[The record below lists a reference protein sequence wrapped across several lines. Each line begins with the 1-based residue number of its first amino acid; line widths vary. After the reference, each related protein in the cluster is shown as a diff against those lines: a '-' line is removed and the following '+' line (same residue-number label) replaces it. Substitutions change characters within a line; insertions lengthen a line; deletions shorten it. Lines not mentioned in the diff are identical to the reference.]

1 MGCGDKSGCGR
12 DWLCDDCVRAL
23 EALWCGDGAMP
34 CVPPLEGLAAAYA
47 YRDPAA
53 ALVRSLKYGSVGL
66 LAGMMAADM
75 ARACAALPVPGTA
88 LVVPT
93 PMHPRRERRRGY
105 NQAELLS
112 REVARRLGLAHAR
125 ALTKLRNTRQQ
136 ARLDHEQRA
145 ENLRGSIAAG
155 VEVRGTRRIAD
166 RRRIHHRRDHA
177 RLRPGAAGRGR
188 GVRFRPYLCRGR
200 FAPPQSRKQG

>member
-155 VEVRGTRRIAD
+155 VEVRGRAVLLIDDVYTTGATMRACGQALLD
-166 RRRIHHRRDHA
+166 A
-177 RLRPGAAGRGR
+177 GAACVFGLTYAVAG
-188 GVRFRPYLCRGR
+188 